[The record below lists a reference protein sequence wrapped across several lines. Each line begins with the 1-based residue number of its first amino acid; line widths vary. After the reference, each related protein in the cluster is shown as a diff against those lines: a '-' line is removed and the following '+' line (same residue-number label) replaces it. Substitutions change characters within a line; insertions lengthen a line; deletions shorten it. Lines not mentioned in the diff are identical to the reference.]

1 MKNSLTVVTHEHED
15 GWGYVLLYNNYR
27 NGFLLSVSYFQFVS
41 HPHCQQLLT
50 SIWYEGLPG
59 WRKRN
64 GLTKFLLCMGLILI
78 VPFMAVYYLI
88 FPRSKIG
95 QLLRSPFMKF
105 LYHSASFGVF
115 LILLILC
122 STNISNP
129 NDRGNIRGPPP
140 SELEWLIFLWV
151 TGRMVGCIACN
162 GPEVSIH
169 I

>member
-1 MKNSLTVVTHEHED
+1 MA
-15 GWGYVLLYNNYR
+15 
-27 NGFLLSVSYFQFVS
+27 

-64 GLTKFLLCMGLILI
+64 GIMKFLTCIGLILLL
-78 VPFMAVYYLI
+78 PFMAVYYLI

-115 LILLILC
+115 LFLLIC
-122 STNISNP
+122 ASTDIVTVSSKR
-129 NDRGNIRGPPP
+129 DRLRGPHP
-140 SELEWLIFLWV
+140 SELEWLIVLWV
-151 TGRMVGCIACN
+151 TGAQCFYVK
-162 GPEVSIH
+162 
-169 I
+169 

>member
-1 MKNSLTVVTHEHED
+1 M
-15 GWGYVLLYNNYR
+15 
-27 NGFLLSVSYFQFVS
+27 S

-78 VPFMAVYYLI
+78 APFMAVYYLI
-88 FPRSKIG
+88 FPCSKIG

-105 LYHSASFGVF
+105 LYHSTSFGVF
-115 LILLILC
+115 LVLLVLC

-129 NDRGNIRGPPP
+129 NDRGNTRGPPP
-140 SELEWLIFLWV
+140 SDLEWLIFLWV
-151 TGRMVGCIACN
+151 MGNIFFCTFLSSNKHLFFRRINFLTLFYFAF
-162 GPEVSIH
+162 S
-169 I
+169 